1 MRESD
6 PLLNINDETARM
18 FDLFEQSYGPPHP
31 LAWGV
36 HLRRRFGYFTPDQY
50 YEETL
55 DRLISPETHWLDV
68 GGGADIFPQNPV
80 LSDILARRCASLCV
94 VDPSANIDRNPYA
107 QERFRGMLED
117 LPGGARFNL
126 ATARMVVEHVEHP
139 EAFVGKL
146 GEIVLP
152 GGRVV
157 IYTVSRWS
165 PITILSG
172 ATPMAVHHWAKHL
185 LWRTKE
191 EDTFPVQYR
200 MNTRSS
206 LDRLFARVGF
216 RRVSFRRLDDCR
228 TLARWKA
235 GLTAE
240 LTLRAVLRTVGLGYP
255 EACILG
261 VYEKG

>member
-1 MRESD
+1 M
-6 PLLNINDETARM
+6 DEQSSRM
-18 FDLFEQSYGPPHP
+18 LDLFEQSYGPPHP

-55 DRLISPETHWLDV
+55 DRLIGPDTQWLDV
-68 GGGADIFPQNPV
+68 GGGADIFPGNPV
-80 LSDILARRCASLCV
+80 LSDILARRCAKLFV
-94 VDPSANIDRNPYA
+94 VDPSANVDKNPYA
-107 QERFRGMLED
+107 HERLRGLLED
-117 LPGGARFNL
+117 VPIGARFNL

-146 GEIVLP
+146 GEVVLP
-152 GGRVV
+152 GGQAV

-185 LWRTKE
+185 LWRAKE
-191 EDTFPVQYR
+191 EDTFPVQYL
-200 MNTRSS
+200 MNTRSR
-206 LDRLFARVGF
+206 LDALFAQAGF
-216 RRVSFRRLDDCR
+216 RPTEFHRLDDCR
-228 TLARWKA
+228 TLARWRI

-240 LTLRAVLRTVGLGYP
+240 LVVRSALRAVGLGYP
-255 EACILG
+255 EACLLG
-261 VYEKG
+261 VYQKI